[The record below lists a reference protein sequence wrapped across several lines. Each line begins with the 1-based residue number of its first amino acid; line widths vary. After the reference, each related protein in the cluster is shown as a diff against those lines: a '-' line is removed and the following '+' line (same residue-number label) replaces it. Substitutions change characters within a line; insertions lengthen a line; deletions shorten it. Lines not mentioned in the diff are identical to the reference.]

1 MSYIPL
7 TPANFEQHKKRI
19 LEIIQNIRIED
30 LDSDFEM
37 SLKNG
42 IMMGNHANQ
51 CDSCNILHYL
61 MAFVIDKHRLEVGK

>member
-7 TPANFEQHKKRI
+7 TPANFDEHKKRI
-19 LEIIQNIRIED
+19 LEIIQNIKIDD
-30 LDSDFEM
+30 LDTDFEM

-42 IMMGNHANQ
+42 IMMGNHANN